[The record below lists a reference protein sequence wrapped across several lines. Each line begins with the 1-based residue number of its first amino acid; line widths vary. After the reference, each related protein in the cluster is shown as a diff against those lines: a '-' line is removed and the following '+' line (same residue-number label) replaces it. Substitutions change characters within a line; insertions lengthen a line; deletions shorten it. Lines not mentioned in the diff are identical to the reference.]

1 MAPLRQH
8 MKKRPWTLWQVGC
21 LKAIS
26 VKNHHLITIGKTSE
40 PRARRTVNKISA
52 ARFLKLF
59 MKLLVLNLDVLSFPF
74 QLLKNCE
81 TDFNFTFISQGQ
93 SFILLSKKEWIRFV
107 FSFNFPPWNFQIPL
121 FSETSVQSLSNVQSD
136 NCFNGCVHCG
146 NQSTALVGD

>member
-1 MAPLRQH
+1 MFLTMFFKTPNIVPTMYLTMLIAHPQMAPLRQH

-26 VKNHHLITIGKTSE
+26 VKNHHLITIGKTNE

-74 QLLKNCE
+74 QLLKNRE

-93 SFILLSKKEWIRFV
+93 SFISLSKKRVNQICLFFQ
-107 FSFNFPPWNFQIPL
+107 FS
-121 FSETSVQSLSNVQSD
+121 SLKLPNSSLQ
-136 NCFNGCVHCG
+136 
-146 NQSTALVGD
+146 